1 MSLALQGGGAYGA
14 FTWGVL
20 DRLLEEKV
28 SFDAVS
34 GASIGA
40 INAALLAS
48 GLAKDGPEGARA
60 TLEAFWTKLSRL
72 GILNRLLPPEV
83 LQAAS
88 ALGVGSPYQFNPLD
102 LNPVRDLL
110 AQEIDFDAIQTN
122 APVRLLL
129 SATRVSDGALRIFR
143 EQDVSLDVVLAS
155 SCVPQLHHAVSIDGE
170 PHWDGGFAANPPLIE
185 LIGTSKV
192 PDVLLV
198 QIIPMN
204 GTNLPRT
211 RKGIE
216 HRLNQITFNSPL
228 KGELEA
234 ISTMRKIGAT
244 EGGASPSALS
254 RKVQRLRLHQLAA
267 EDHVSGLAETSI
279 LNVDASFLSELRDA
293 GRGAADSWLSGPM
306 TSTGERM

>member
-1 MSLALQGGGAYGA
+1 
-14 FTWGVL
+14 
-20 DRLLEEKV
+20 
-28 SFDAVS
+28 
-34 GASIGA
+34 
-40 INAALLAS
+40 
-48 GLAKDGPEGARA
+48 
-60 TLEAFWTKLSRL
+60 
-72 GILNRLLPPEV
+72 V

-211 RKGIE
+211 RKDIE

-254 RKVQRLRLHQLAA
+254 RKVQRLQLHQLAA